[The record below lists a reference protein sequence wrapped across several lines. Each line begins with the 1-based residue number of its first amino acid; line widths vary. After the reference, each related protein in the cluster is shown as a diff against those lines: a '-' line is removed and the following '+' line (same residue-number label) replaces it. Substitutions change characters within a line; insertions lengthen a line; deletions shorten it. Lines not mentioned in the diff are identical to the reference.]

1 MNKPERAV
9 VVDDYVAA
17 VAATGERLSNKELRG
32 VLRGFAQDAVSYIEQ
47 YQKIVELIDGI
58 VVDGSVVT
66 VERWSE
72 AESNRRSMMSMA
84 QQLGDRM
91 AEVVTNENQGKIRQA
106 NVEAMRICRNALS
119 NVLNAT
125 AKSHGVLFD
134 VVTDAMADPQ
144 MTGDS
149 RNLTLAQ
156 QASEELSNFN
166 YTISVTLSSL
176 NSYTIPT
183 R

>member
-1 MNKPERAV
+1 MNKSERAV

-47 YQKIVELIDGI
+47 YQKIVELVGGI
-58 VVDGSVVT
+58 VVDGSVVAA
-66 VERWSE
+66 ERWNE

-91 AEVVTNENQGKIRQA
+91 PEVVTETNQDKIRQA

-125 AKSHGVLFD
+125 AKSHGALFD

-149 RNLTLAQ
+149 RNLALAQ